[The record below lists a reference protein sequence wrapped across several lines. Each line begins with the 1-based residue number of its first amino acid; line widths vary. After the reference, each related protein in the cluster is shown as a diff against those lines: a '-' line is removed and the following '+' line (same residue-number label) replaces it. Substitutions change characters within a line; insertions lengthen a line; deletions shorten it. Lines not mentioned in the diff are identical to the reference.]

1 MKILEK
7 INFRQPKY
15 MLPAILY
22 FPLLGTSY
30 FIFDLFQTETI
41 EIQDK
46 ALQTTEFLNP
56 ELPGAQIKDDGIGS
70 KYENMAKSWGK
81 IQDYSAVDNID
92 REEPDKN
99 KEEYESKYT
108 QDDIDLTIKKLRD
121 RAGMPNLDM
130 AQANANPAPYLSE
143 EQQEKAAAAEIA
155 SAKTREQEALAELE
169 KALAE
174 ARLRGQNA
182 TVPPAETDTAN
193 IAPPQG
199 AAASGTINEESRAVK
214 TPSAD
219 EPPSEVVR
227 KVKTTSDYFNTLSK
241 NVREPKLIQAII
253 DENIKAVDGSRVR
266 LRLLDDVEIGECVIA
281 RGTYLYATVSGFS
294 SGRVKGNISSILVN
308 DELVKVSLSLYD
320 TDGMEGLYVPNS
332 QFRETSK
339 DVASGA
345 MSGNMNMSMGSTTGN
360 SLAQWGMQAVNN
372 AYQKT
377 SNAISKAIKKNKVKL
392 KYGTFVYLVNGQEKR
407 N

>member
-22 FPLLGTSY
+22 FPLLGASY

-81 IQDYSAVDNID
+81 IQDYSAVDNIERD
-92 REEPDKN
+92 EPDDN
-99 KEEYESKYT
+99 KEEYESQYT
-108 QDDIDLTIKKLRD
+108 VDDIAL
-121 RAGMPNLDM
+121 LDE
-130 AQANANPAPYLSE
+130 Q
-143 EQQEKAAAAEIA
+143 QQEKAAAAQIA
-155 SAKTREQEALAELE
+155 DAKTREQEALAELE

-174 ARLRGQNA
+174 ARLRGRNE
-182 TVPPAETDTAN
+182 VLPATDTDST
-193 IAPPQG
+193 
-199 AAASGTINEESRAVK
+199 ASAQPTTATIEVKGKIEEESRSVK
-214 TPSAD
+214 APSEN

-227 KVKTTSDYFNTLSK
+227 KVKTASDYFNTLAV
-241 NVREPKLIQAII
+241 NAREPKLIKAII
-253 DENIKAVDGSRVR
+253 DEDIKAMDGSRVR
-266 LRLLDDVEIGECVIA
+266 LRLLDDVEINECVVK
-281 RGTYLYATVSGFS
+281 RGSYLYATMSGFS
-294 SGRVKGNISSILVN
+294 SGRVKGNITSILIE

-407 N
+407 K

>member
-108 QDDIDLTIKKLRD
+108 QDDIALLT
-121 RAGMPNLDM
+121 
-130 AQANANPAPYLSE
+130 E

-182 TVPPAETDTAN
+182 TVPRQKRTRSTLLHHKEQQ
-193 IAPPQG
+193 PPEP
-199 AAASGTINEESRAVK
+199 STKRA
-214 TPSAD
+214 
-219 EPPSEVVR
+219 
-227 KVKTTSDYFNTLSK
+227 
-241 NVREPKLIQAII
+241 
-253 DENIKAVDGSRVR
+253 
-266 LRLLDDVEIGECVIA
+266 
-281 RGTYLYATVSGFS
+281 
-294 SGRVKGNISSILVN
+294 
-308 DELVKVSLSLYD
+308 
-320 TDGMEGLYVPNS
+320 GL
-332 QFRETSK
+332 
-339 DVASGA
+339 
-345 MSGNMNMSMGSTTGN
+345 
-360 SLAQWGMQAVNN
+360 
-372 AYQKT
+372 
-377 SNAISKAIKKNKVKL
+377 
-392 KYGTFVYLVNGQEKR
+392 
-407 N
+407 

>member
-1 MKILEK
+1 MKIFEK

-22 FPLLGTSY
+22 FPLLGASY
-30 FIFDLFQTETI
+30 FIFDLFHTETM

-46 ALQTTEFLNP
+46 TLQTTEFLNP
-56 ELPGAQIKDDGIGS
+56 ELPGAQIKNDGIGS

-81 IQDYSAVDNID
+81 IQDFSAVDNID
-92 REEPDKN
+92 REEPDNN
-99 KEEYESKYT
+99 KEEYESQYT
-108 QDDIDLTIKKLRD
+108 QDDIAL
-121 RAGMPNLDM
+121 LD
-130 AQANANPAPYLSE
+130 
-143 EQQEKAAAAEIA
+143 EQEQEKAAAAEIA
-155 SAKTREQEALAELE
+155 SVKAREQEALAELE

-182 TVPPAETDTAN
+182 VLPPAEADTTDTVPPQKAA
-193 IAPPQG
+193 IAG
-199 AAASGTINEESRAVK
+199 SIDEESRAVK
-214 TPSAD
+214 APSAD
-219 EPPSEVVR
+219 ELPSEVVR
-227 KVKTTSDYFNTLSK
+227 KVKTTSDYFNTLAK
-241 NVREPKLIQAII
+241 DAREPKLIQAII

-266 LRLLDDVEIGECVIA
+266 LRLLDDVEINECVVR

-294 SGRVKGNISSILVN
+294 SGRVKGNIGSILVN
-308 DELVKVSLSLYD
+308 DELVKVSLALYD

-345 MSGNMNMSMGSTTGN
+345 MSSNISMNTGSAGN

-377 SNAISKAIKKNKVKL
+377 SNAISKAIRKIKVNL
-392 KYGTFVYLVNGQEKR
+392 KYGTFVYLVNGNEKSR
-407 N
+407 K

>member
-1 MKILEK
+1 MDIKNRIRQ
-7 INFRQPKY
+7 INWRQPKF

-22 FPLLGTSY
+22 LPLLGASY
-30 FIFDLFQTETI
+30 FIFDLFHTEKA
-41 EIQDK
+41 EIPDK
-46 ALQTTEFLNP
+46 TLQTTEFLNP
-56 ELPGAQIKDDGIGS
+56 ELPDAQIRGGDGIGS

-92 REEPDKN
+92 RDEPADN
-99 KEEYESKYT
+99 KEEYESQYT
-108 QDDIDLTIKKLRD
+108 QDDIALL
-121 RAGMPNLDM
+121 G
-130 AQANANPAPYLSE
+130 
-143 EQQEKAAAAEIA
+143 EQEQEKALAAQAA
-155 SAKTREQEALAELE
+155 DAKKREQEALAELE

-174 ARLRGQNA
+174 ARLRGQREVMPSEADSTLSA
-182 TVPPAETDTAN
+182 TPPDTMVQAK
-193 IAPPQG
+193 
-199 AAASGTINEESRAVK
+199 GTIDEESRSVK
-214 TPSAD
+214 APAED
-219 EPPSEVVR
+219 DKANEVVK
-227 KVKTTSDYFNTLSK
+227 KVKTSSDYFNTLAK
-241 NVREPKLIQAII
+241 DAKEPKLIQAII
-253 DENIKAVDGSRVR
+253 DEDIKAVDGSRVR
-266 LRLLDDVEIGECVIA
+266 LRLLDDIEINESVVK

-294 SGRVKGNISSILVN
+294 SGRVKGNISSILVD

-345 MSGNMNMSMGSTTGN
+345 MSGNMSMNTGTYGN

-392 KYGTFVYLVNGQEKR
+392 KYGTFVYLVNGREKR
-407 N
+407 E